1 MRRDLAP
8 SECRT
13 RRSVHY
19 DLVQVQ
25 AVSGAVTRTNLAIAL
40 FPFSEVPRDLA
51 EQHCQ
56 IAEGL
61 RLSLRIGQDRCEPIA
76 SRSLFEIP
84 GCNPAMRTDFFQ
96 IESICRGVHCRA

>member
-1 MRRDLAP
+1 MVVIDLLGSASILFGMKTLPGAQCDALGGTCSNVRRP
-8 SECRT
+8 T
-13 RRSVHY
+13 RHHY

-25 AVSGAVTRTNLAIAL
+25 AVSGAVTRMSLAIPL

-61 RLSLRIGQDRCEPIA
+61 RLSLRIGQNRRDPIA
-76 SRSLFEIP
+76 SCSLFEIP
-84 GCNPAMRTDFFQ
+84 
-96 IESICRGVHCRA
+96 